1 MVWFQ
6 NNLVNDLLPRQC
18 RDFNWKLF
26 HGQINTESR
35 LQRMSLS
42 DGKCKICCVHVEN
55 LDHLLYECEGVVKIW
70 EEIHNIVITA
80 FNINLTIDLLCVL
93 AGVLED
99 YKECKLINVL
109 LSITRWEI
117 WKRRNTNRYE
127 NVLIPIDV
135 TMYRIKYQIKQHV
148 NLISRKNR
156 SLAMEIILNIL

>member
-1 MVWFQ
+1 
-6 NNLVNDLLPRQC
+6 
-18 RDFNWKLF
+18 
-26 HGQINTESR
+26 
-35 LQRMSLS
+35 MSLS
-42 DGKCKICCVHVEN
+42 DGKCKICCIHVEN

-70 EEIHNIVITA
+70 EEIQNIVITA